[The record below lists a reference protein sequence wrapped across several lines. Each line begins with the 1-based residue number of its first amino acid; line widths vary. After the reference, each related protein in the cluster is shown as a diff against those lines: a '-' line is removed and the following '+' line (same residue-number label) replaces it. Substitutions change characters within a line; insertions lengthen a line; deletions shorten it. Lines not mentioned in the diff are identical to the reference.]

1 MIDRHNKI
9 LELIQQYSIDTQ
21 DELSRHLTQLG
32 YKVTQATVSR
42 DIKKLRLLK
51 KVDDD
56 GKSRYVS
63 GDSQLFASSVID
75 VDYAENLI
83 VIKTFPGMAQ
93 AIGAAIDALS
103 VTDILGSI
111 AGDDTIIVVARNKEI
126 AKEVVK
132 RFNDMR

>member
-51 KVDDD
+51 KVDAD

-63 GDSQLFASSVID
+63 GDNQLFASSVID